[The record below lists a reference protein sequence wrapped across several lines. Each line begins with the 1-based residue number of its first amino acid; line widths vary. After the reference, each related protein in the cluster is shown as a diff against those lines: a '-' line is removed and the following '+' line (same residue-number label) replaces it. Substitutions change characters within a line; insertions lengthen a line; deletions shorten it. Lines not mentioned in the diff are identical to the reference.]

1 VHLLLCPPT
10 HSYLNFSPGLDFETQ
25 IVASKHNIAEVL
37 RSELAQPRYVPRLVN
52 IGSAT
57 DCYQPVEREL
67 KLTRSLIEVMQ
78 QARHP
83 FSLITK
89 SSGVSATWICW
100 PPGRAAPGGGLRHHH
115 HARPG
120 TGPPNGAARRRAHRR
135 LRTIRALADAGVPV
149 GVSVAPQIRSSPKT
163 WNRCWAAH
171 EAGAFGLL
179 HRAAPAVGAGFAVP

>member
-100 PPGRAAPGGGLRHHH
+100 PLWLRSAWRRSTSPSPRSTRYWPAEWSRAPPRPIGACAPS
-115 HARPG
+115 ARWP
-120 TGPPNGAARRRAHRR
+120 TRACPW
-135 LRTIRALADAGVPV
+135 V
-149 GVSVAPQIRSSPKT
+149 
-163 WNRCWAAH
+163 
-171 EAGAFGLL
+171 
-179 HRAAPAVGAGFAVP
+179 

>member
-1 VHLLLCPPT
+1 MT
-10 HSYLNFSPGLDFETQ
+10 PGLDFETQ
-25 IVASKHNIAEVL
+25 IVAKHNIAEVL

-89 SSGVSATWICW
+89 SSGVERDLDLLAPLAAQRLAAVYVTITTLDAT
-100 PPGRAAPGGGLRHHH
+100 L
-115 HARPG
+115 
-120 TGPPNGAARRRAHRR
+120 ARRMEPAMRGRR
-135 LRTIRALADAGVPV
+135 R
-149 GVSVAPQIRSSPKT
+149 
-163 WNRCWAAH
+163 
-171 EAGAFGLL
+171 
-179 HRAAPAVGAGFAVP
+179 